1 MREIG
6 EIGLVAFDDGR
17 VCSEHHVRQIVG
29 SLNGHFRRRRRYRWP
44 KIEAHELAL
53 ERERPILIE
62 LLLLY
67 SSSPKSTIPLL
78 VRFAPHG
85 FYRHSRAAT
94 RGVSLCPLAKT
105 HYLLIALNYA
115 V

>member
-67 SSSPKSTIPLL
+67 SSSPN
-78 VRFAPHG
+78 RR
-85 FYRHSRAAT
+85 Y
-94 RGVSLCPLAKT
+94 LCPCDSHHSDFIVTRERLHVAF
-105 HYLLIALNYA
+105 LSALSRRRTISSLR
-115 V
+115 